1 MIGEFFMNQKD
12 LKYIENKLSRQLEDL
27 LGNGDCNLQGLE
39 QTESPLPDIIDQAS
53 NIADRNLSHVMCDR
67 ESFMISRIQQSL
79 QDIAKG
85 DYGICDHCEENITI
99 KRLKANPV
107 ARYCI
112 DCKTEIETTERL
124 TGT

>member
-1 MIGEFFMNQKD
+1 MNQKE
-12 LKYIENKLSRQLEDL
+12 LNYIRKELTRQLEDL
-27 LGNGDCNLQGLE
+27 LGDGDCNLQGLE
-39 QTESPLPDIIDQAS
+39 KTESPLPDIIDQAS
-53 NIADRNLSHVMCDR
+53 NIADRNLSQHMCDR
-67 ESFMISRIQQSL
+67 ESLLITRIEQSL

-85 DYGICDHCEENITI
+85 VYGICDNCEENITI

-112 DCKTEIETTERL
+112 HCKTEMETTERL

>member
-1 MIGEFFMNQKD
+1 MNKKD
-12 LKYIENKLSRQLEDL
+12 LKYIKNKLTRQLEDL

-39 QTESPLPDIIDQAS
+39 ETESPLPDIIDQAS
-53 NIADRNLSHVMCDR
+53 NIVDRNLSHRMCDR
-67 ESFMISRIQQSL
+67 ESSMISRIQQSL
-79 QDIAKG
+79 QDIDKG
-85 DYGICDHCEENITI
+85 TYGICDHCEENITI

-112 DCKTEIETTERL
+112 DCKTEIETMQRL